1 MKIKRKAPKEFVT
14 TTKKGL
20 EPGSLI
26 YQGDISPSLTQ
37 LRVYKIKKTGIEALT
52 DISSKENLPPKSKDY
67 ILWIRFSGL
76 ENIQLMKE
84 IGETYGIDHIT
95 LEDVLDTSHSSKFEN
110 FESYVFVIFK
120 KLLYDHGND
129 LVDTKQVSIVLQNG
143 VLVTFE
149 EIPTEELDIVVTRM
163 SKRADVF
170 FNKGAAYVAYAIMDT
185 IVDDYLGVLDKLQFD
200 IEAVEDL
207 MVSTKGPI
215 DTEDLYI
222 IKRRINSFYRST
234 RLTDEIVEKL
244 MKSLA
249 FNSGNKISV
258 SYLKDL
264 SDHAVRL
271 RDIINN
277 SRDTINAIY
286 DENLSRMQLQTSYFI
301 NVLTIVNVLLWP
313 FMIISG
319 IFGMNFETL
328 PFTSFKHGFYV
339 SVGAMVSI
347 SLLLLFYFK
356 KKKFF

>member
-1 MKIKRKAPKEFVT
+1 MKLKRKNQKEFVT
-14 TTKKGL
+14 KTKKGL

-26 YQGDISPSLTQ
+26 YHGEMSPSLTQ
-37 LRVYKIKKTGIEALT
+37 LRIYKIKKTEVEAVN
-52 DISSKENLPPKSKDY
+52 DIASKENLPSQSKDY
-67 ILWIRFSGL
+67 ILWVRFSGL
-76 ENIQLMKE
+76 ENIQLLKE
-84 IGETYGIDHIT
+84 VGEVYGIDHIT

-110 FESYVFVIFK
+110 FESYIFIIFK
-120 KLLYDHGND
+120 KLLYSVGND

-163 SKRADVF
+163 SQRPDVF
-170 FNKGAAYVAYAIMDT
+170 FSKGAAYVAYAIMDT

-207 MVSTKGPI
+207 MVATKGPI
-215 DTEDLYI
+215 ETEDLYI
-222 IKRRINSFYRST
+222 IKRRVNSFYRNT
-234 RLTDEIVEKL
+234 RLTDEIAEKL

-249 FNSGNKISV
+249 FNSGNKISI

-264 SDHAVRL
+264 SDHAVKL

-277 SRDTINAIY
+277 IRDTINAIY

-319 IFGMNFETL
+319 IFGMNFQTL
-328 PFTSFKHGFYV
+328 PFSDFRHGFYI
-339 SVGAMVSI
+339 SIGAMVSI
-347 SLLLLFYFK
+347 SLLLLLYFK